1 LPHLHRRAA
10 AAGEAAALAVLQP
23 IDLRVRAAAVLV
35 RVGRRRPRRRDSL
48 ALGCVSCATEDGGE
62 ASGELLDDSQMLQLV
77 VGSDDADVLE
87 DLRWQQPVDIVV
99 VRYVAASH
107 CKN

>member
-1 LPHLHRRAA
+1 MPHLHRRAA

-62 ASGELLDDSQMLQLV
+62 ASGELLDDSQMLQLA
-77 VGSDDADVLE
+77 GFHNADVLE